1 MAYTD
6 REDLNYLGQLY
17 LVGAN
22 QTPFLN
28 MIGGLTGGGKV
39 SNSFNFPIAQPWALR
54 AADQATAVKSEATS
68 VSDTTAITYTRAQ
81 DYNTCQIM
89 KYPYEVSFAKQSTFG
104 EISGLAIANGVQ
116 PVRDEL
122 AFQRAAALKQMAI
135 DLEYS
140 FLQGSY
146 VAQNLASTVAKTRGI
161 IEAVTTST
169 VAASSVA
176 LSKALINA
184 LLLEMATN
192 GAEWENMVLFC
203 NGFQKQKL
211 SDLYGYAPES
221 RNVGGVNVNQIE
233 TDFCMLG
240 VQYDPQMP
248 AGTVLIAD
256 MAKVSPVFCPYEG
269 QVIADVETAV
279 TTAKKGGFLYSQVGL
294 DYGAEEMHGTLTG
307 LATA

>member
-17 LVGAN
+17 LIGAN

-28 MIGGLTGGGKV
+28 MVGGLTGGGKV
-39 SNSFNFPIAQPWALR
+39 SNSFNFPIAQPWSLR

-68 VSDTTAITYTRAQ
+68 ITDVTAITYTRAQ

-104 EISGLAIANGVQ
+104 EISGLAIANGDQ
-116 PVRDEL
+116 PVGDEL

-169 VAASSVA
+169 VAAGSVA

-248 AGTVLIAD
+248 TGTVLIAD
-256 MAKVSPVFCPYEG
+256 MAKVSPVFCPYNG
-269 QVIADVETAV
+269 QVIADIETAV

>member
-17 LVGAN
+17 LIGAN

-28 MIGGLTGGGKV
+28 MIGALTGGGKT
-39 SNSFNFPIAQPWALR
+39 SASFNFPIAQPWALR
-54 AADQATAVKSEATS
+54 TADQATAVKSEATS
-68 VSDTTAITYTRAQ
+68 ITDVTAVTYTRAQ
-81 DYNTCQIM
+81 DYNTVQIM
-89 KYPYEVSFAKQSTFG
+89 KYPYEVSFAKASTYG
-104 EISGLAIANGVQ
+104 EISGLAIANGDQ

-122 AFQRAAALKQMAI
+122 AFQKAAALKQMAI

-140 FLQGSY
+140 FLQGTY

-161 IEAVTTST
+161 IAACTTNT
-169 VAASSVA
+169 VDASSGA
-176 LSKALINA
+176 LSKALIDE
-184 LLLEMATN
+184 LLREMATN
-192 GAEWENMVLFC
+192 GAEFENMVLLC

-211 SDLYGYAPES
+211 SDLFGYAPED
-221 RNVGGVNVNQIE
+221 RNVGGVNIKQIE
-233 TDFCMLG
+233 TDFCQLG
-240 VQYDPQMP
+240 VVWAPQMP
-248 AGTVLIAD
+248 AGTILVAD

-294 DYGAEEMHGTLTG
+294 DYGPEEMHGTLTS